1 MGYLQPEL
9 GPTGW
14 KARTSFVED
23 DQILVQSDFDRL
35 DEATVLL
42 EMQPEK
48 ACLLVPSILASGVEG
63 DFELRCEP

>member
-1 MGYLQPEL
+1 M
-9 GPTGW
+9 
-14 KARTSFVED
+14 ED

-48 ACLLVPSILASGVEG
+48 ACLLVPSTLASGVEG
-63 DFELRCEP
+63 GFELRCER